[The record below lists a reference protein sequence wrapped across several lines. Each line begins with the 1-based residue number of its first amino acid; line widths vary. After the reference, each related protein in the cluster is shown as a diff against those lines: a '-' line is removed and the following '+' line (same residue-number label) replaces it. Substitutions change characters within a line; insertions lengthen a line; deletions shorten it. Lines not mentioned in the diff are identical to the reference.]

1 MSVNFIGKEEKRKE
15 SGALGAPLASSN
27 SLRSPTLN
35 CVHDVVAG
43 FIEEAAEGFHLAA
56 HHHLAIFVLSN
67 AAHAFDEEAA
77 ARLAFINELS
87 DERNELL
94 FIVLDEDAASVNK
107 EFHGGEA
114 EDCRDLAQQENNT
127 AERGLEAPGSQNET
141 IRLVAPEACPT
152 SIAP

>member
-1 MSVNFIGKEEKRKE
+1 
-15 SGALGAPLASSN
+15 
-27 SLRSPTLN
+27 
-35 CVHDVVAG
+35 VHNVVAG
-43 FIEEAAEGFHLAA
+43 LIEQTADSFNGAA

-67 AAHAFDEEAA
+67 AAHVFNKEAA
-77 ARLAFINELS
+77 TRLTFIDELS

-94 FIVLDEDAASVNK
+94 FIVLDEEAASVNK

-127 AERGLEAPGSQNET
+127 AERGLKAPSSQNET

>member
-1 MSVNFIGKEEKRKE
+1 MQN
-15 SGALGAPLASSN
+15 
-27 SLRSPTLN
+27 
-35 CVHDVVAG
+35 VVAG
-43 FIEEAAEGFHLAA
+43 LIEQAANSFNGAA

-77 ARLAFINELS
+77 TRLAFIDELS
-87 DERNELL
+87 NERKELL

-114 EDCRDLAQQENNT
+114 EGCRDLAQQDNNT
-127 AERGLEAPGSQNET
+127 TERGLEAPSLQNLT

>member
-1 MSVNFIGKEEKRKE
+1 MHN
-15 SGALGAPLASSN
+15 
-27 SLRSPTLN
+27 
-35 CVHDVVAG
+35 VVAG
-43 FIEEAAEGFHLAA
+43 LIEQAANSFNGAA

-77 ARLAFINELS
+77 TRLAFINELS

-94 FIVLDEDAASVNK
+94 FIVLDEEAASVNK

-127 AERGLEAPGSQNET
+127 AERGLEAPSSQNET
-141 IRLVAPEACPT
+141 IRAVAPEACST